1 VKRYFKTFRKVL
13 TTSMLLTAA
22 GLPTYGSAAPPNGNE
37 ESAFSLS
44 GFGTFALGKV
54 LSGTQD
60 ASVNQ
65 GYDCPCF
72 ISDYAQNGVYEGNR
86 LQFKPD
92 SKLGVQGQWS
102 SANKQY
108 AITGQLV
115 SRGAANGAVNAEW
128 LYGTAEINHALTL
141 QVGRKRIPLLQYSDV
156 QDVGHAIPWIHLPP
170 QIYGWEN
177 VNYNGAN
184 LRYTEQLGSW
194 FLNANAFAGSESQ
207 KDSGYWKVYNGKS
220 SRTAS
225 KWSNI
230 AGLEVKASK
239 GWFDVRG
246 VYLQSNTQN
255 RIVSLSAPYSDPKK
269 QKIYG
274 LSLNADF
281 GKPFIAADFLLI
293 DRREDYGGDRAQL
306 YSAGYR
312 YNKFTPFIS
321 FSNYQQLTNSPA
333 LIAEAHRT
341 ISAVLRYDVTTTSA
355 LKAQFDF
362 WQDRSAPGFTS
373 QHGNSKLLSVS
384 YDRVF

>member
-1 VKRYFKTFRKVL
+1 MWLMATVGL
-13 TTSMLLTAA
+13 TTFA
-22 GLPTYGSAAPPNGNE
+22 SAAPSNNPE
-37 ESAFSLS
+37 ESAFSIS
-44 GFGTFALGKV
+44 GFGTFAVGKV
-54 LSGTQD
+54 LGGTQD
-60 ASVNQ
+60 AAVNL

-72 ISDYAQNGVYEGNR
+72 ISDYAQNGVYEGKR

-92 SKLGVQGQWS
+92 SKLGLQGQWS

-108 AITGQLV
+108 SITGQLV
-115 SRGAANGAVNAEW
+115 SRGGANGEINAEW
-128 LYGTAEINHALTL
+128 LYGTAEINHSLTL

-156 QDVGHAIPWIHLPP
+156 QDVGHAIPWIHLPS

-184 LRYTEQLGSW
+184 LRYTDQLGSW
-194 FLNANAFAGSESQ
+194 FVNANAFAGSESQ
-207 KDSGYWKVYNGKS
+207 KDSGFGKVYNGKS
-220 SRTAS
+220 SHTAS

-255 RIVSLSAPYSDPKK
+255 RIVSLRESYSDPKK

-281 GKPFIAADFLLI
+281 GKPFIAADFLVI
-293 DRREDYGGDRAQL
+293 DRRDDYGGDRAQL

-321 FSNYQQLTNSPA
+321 FANYQQLINTPA
-333 LIAEAHRT
+333 LVAEGHRT

-362 WQDRSAPGFTS
+362 WKDRSAPGFTS
-373 QHGNSKLLSVS
+373 QHGNSKLLSIS